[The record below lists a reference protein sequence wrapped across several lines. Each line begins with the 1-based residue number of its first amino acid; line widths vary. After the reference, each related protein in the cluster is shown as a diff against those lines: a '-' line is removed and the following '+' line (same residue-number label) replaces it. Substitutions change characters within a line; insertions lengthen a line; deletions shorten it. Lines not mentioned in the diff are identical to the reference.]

1 MATETRPREHAHPG
15 PLKYVVIAIIL
26 AAITAVEVWAVYQ
39 TPLRDVLLP
48 TLFVLSATK
57 FALVAMFF
65 MHLRFDHR
73 LFTVFFVGGLVL
85 AIGVL
90 FALAVLFKA
99 FT

>member
-15 PLKYVVIAIIL
+15 PLTYVVIAIIL
-26 AAITAVEVWAVYQ
+26 AIITAVEVWAVYQ
-39 TPLRDVLLP
+39 PSLRGVLLP
-48 TLFVLSATK
+48 TLIVLSVTK

-73 LFTVFFVGGLVL
+73 LFTVFFVGGLTL

-90 FALAVLFKA
+90 FALAALFQT
-99 FT
+99 FV